1 MARSEIKDRPYYKLL
16 SNFSFSIKNEN
27 HSAEDIRRKVHPAYR
42 SLVSPIPFDSPI
54 PQSLDRKLMN
64 ILRSARLLLLFPLL
78 FTSCRKSEDTE
89 AEALK
94 QFRVKGVVMKIQDEG
109 RTLIIDHEEMPG
121 YMGAMTMPFR
131 VKQVDDSAK
140 LTPGDEILF
149 TYKVAELSSWIEGIE
164 RTGKREVLP
173 ASPPKSVPSSKL
185 LKIGEAFPD
194 FDLLDENGAAVQ
206 LSDYRGEVVALTFIF
221 TRCPVPDYCPAM
233 MRNFKV
239 VEKLM
244 EADESR
250 LKNYKLLTVSFD
262 SEFDTPEV
270 MKTYGQQFGHD
281 SNNWNLL
288 SSPNQDQVRSI
299 GESVGLMFGKS
310 NDAIYSHN
318 LRTVVLD
325 REGKITKIFTDE
337 NWNPE
342 DLVEEIKN
350 AAIE

>member
-1 MARSEIKDRPYYKLL
+1 
-16 SNFSFSIKNEN
+16 
-27 HSAEDIRRKVHPAYR
+27 
-42 SLVSPIPFDSPI
+42 
-54 PQSLDRKLMN
+54 MN

-131 VKQVDDSAK
+131 VKQMDDSAK

-149 TYKVAELSSWIEGIE
+149 TYTVAELSSWIEGIE

-173 ASPPKSVPSSKL
+173 ALPPKSVPNSKL

-233 MRNFKV
+233 MRNFKD

-270 MKTYGQQFGHD
+270 MKAYGQQFGHD

-288 SSPNQDQVRSI
+288 SSPNKDQVRSI

-325 REGKITKIFTDE
+325 REGKITKVFTDE